1 MFSSLRSYLSEFWL
15 VIDGNYRWILIA
27 SMSFLFLT
35 LLDILGLGLILP
47 ILVAS
52 SGQSQSVSIPVIG
65 QLLNLVSSNS
75 LGLNISLLVI
85 VWAFK
90 GIFAVFLSQQIFKFA
105 YANQKRIIDTIS
117 RRYQSLSLEEYV
129 ASDTGAMIQ
138 NMIVNVENVAQQTIV
153 AGCKLIA
160 ETTAFL
166 FLLILLLVVSP
177 IATLLAGLILL
188 IGMMIYFSLARD
200 KIAETGQLAAEARV
214 TLIGSFTAL
223 MDGFKEIR
231 VLGVNE
237 FFNETMDSSSEAI
250 QKNAV
255 TYKTLSVMPKYLFEV
270 LAMIVMGAI
279 YFVSSIQGRTSF
291 EIFLL
296 LSLYAAASV
305 RLVPA
310 INNITG
316 SLSQMR
322 NSYYALQRVLSGLSS
337 SVNGIDIQVHDTDGP
352 AINESH
358 KNSVKFKNVSFS
370 YSDKKEKVFDSVSVS
385 LSGSSLIALIGESGS
400 GKSTA
405 FDLILGFRSPDSG
418 HITVGGLSFDGQ
430 ERAMYDLLS
439 YAPQD
444 GFLFPGSVKDNVLL
458 GREYNPKNFDI
469 ALEMSCLID
478 VIDALPAGI
487 ETVMSEDGLN
497 FSGGQRQRISLAR
510 AIYAARPI
518 LLLDEPTSALDSETT
533 FTFMQNLKLLSQ
545 SNLVIICTHDKEV
558 IAICDRIIEVKDG
571 KLIEAIKS

>member
-1 MFSSLRSYLSEFWL
+1 M
-15 VIDGNYRWILIA
+15 
-27 SMSFLFLT
+27 
-35 LLDILGLGLILP
+35 
-47 ILVAS
+47 
-52 SGQSQSVSIPVIG
+52 
-65 QLLNLVSSNS
+65 
-75 LGLNISLLVI
+75 
-85 VWAFK
+85 
-90 GIFAVFLSQQIFKFA
+90 
-105 YANQKRIIDTIS
+105 
-117 RRYQSLSLEEYV
+117 
-129 ASDTGAMIQ
+129 
-138 NMIVNVENVAQQTIV
+138 
-153 AGCKLIA
+153 
-160 ETTAFL
+160 
-166 FLLILLLVVSP
+166 
-177 IATLLAGLILL
+177 
-188 IGMMIYFSLARD
+188 
-200 KIAETGQLAAEARV
+200 
-214 TLIGSFTAL
+214 
-223 MDGFKEIR
+223 
-231 VLGVNE
+231 
-237 FFNETMDSSSEAI
+237 
-250 QKNAV
+250 
-255 TYKTLSVMPKYLFEV
+255 
-270 LAMIVMGAI
+270 
-279 YFVSSIQGRTSF
+279 TSF

-322 NSYYALQRVLSGLSS
+322 NSYYSLQRVLSGLSS
-337 SVNGIDIQVHDTDGP
+337 SVNGIDLQVHVIDGP

-370 YSDKKEKVFDSVSVS
+370 YSNKEEKVFDSVSVD
-385 LSGSSLIALIGESGS
+385 LIGSSLIALIGESGS

-439 YAPQD
+439 YAPQE

-458 GREYNPKNFDI
+458 GREYDSKNFDI
-469 ALEMSCLID
+469 ALEMSCLMD

-510 AIYAARPI
+510 AIYSARPI

-545 SNLVIICTHDKEV
+545 SRLVIICTHDHEV
-558 IAICDRIIEVKDG
+558 MAISDRIIEVKDG